1 MTDLPAGAAVP
12 ISTWLA
18 FFVASWLISLSP
30 GAGVISCMAAG
41 MRYGYARAFWN
52 IAGLQLG
59 ILLTMAIVAA
69 GLGALLAASTVAF
82 TAIKWLGAGYL
93 VFLGIAQ
100 WRAPA
105 FGVDARAAQRGLS
118 GTRRQLV
125 LRGFLVNA
133 TNPKGILFMLA
144 VLPQFIDPA
153 APQLPQYAVCAATLF
168 FTDLVVMSGYTA
180 LAAKVLRTLREPH
193 HVRWINRTFGGL
205 FVAAGALLA
214 TFKR

>member
-1 MTDLPAGAAVP
+1 MSV
-12 ISTWLA
+12 STWLA

-41 MRYGYARAFWN
+41 MRYGYVRALWN

-59 ILLTMAIVAA
+59 IVLVMVVAAA
-69 GLGALLAASTVAF
+69 GLGAILAASAVAF
-82 TAIKWLGAGYL
+82 AAVKWLGAAYL
-93 VFLGIAQ
+93 VWLGVQQ

-105 FGVDARAAQRGLS
+105 FAVDSAATKSGLG
-118 GTRRQLV
+118 GTRTQLL

-153 APQLPQYAVCAATLF
+153 KPQLPQYAICAGTIF
-168 FTDLVVMSGYTA
+168 FTDLVVMSAYTIF
-180 LAAKVLRTLREPH
+180 AAKVLRALSQPH
-193 HVRWINRTFGGL
+193 HVRWMNRTFGGL

-214 TFKR
+214 TFKRAV